1 MKRFK
6 LFYYLATATPRLNS
20 TIYVNANNM
29 DHAELLGHALVSR
42 LTLEVRF
49 ELFLGQIEGEKDKFG
64 VPEVRLLPH
73 PHSLGI

>member
-20 TIYVNANNM
+20 IMYVNANNM

-42 LTLEVRF
+42 LTLEVKF
-49 ELFLGQIEGEKDKFG
+49 EIFLGQIEAEKDEFG
-64 VPEVRLLPH
+64 VPEVRILPH
-73 PHSLGI
+73 LHSLGI